1 MFSLLFMS
9 KSPAFKLYNNRLQ
22 CFFVKFLL
30 FRYLVESLVPVNS
43 SFTESLMY
51 KLVNFKCENEFV
63 KGYDVYSCRN
73 KVRLSPYFVII

>member
-9 KSPAFKLYNNRLQ
+9 KSPAFKLYNSRLQ
-22 CFFVKFLL
+22 CFFVKFL
-30 FRYLVESLVPVNS
+30 YLVESLVPVNS
-43 SFTESLMY
+43 SFTEGLMY
-51 KLVNFKCENEFV
+51 KLVNLKCENEFV